1 MNRIRGSYLLVAA
14 LATLAVV
21 AAACG
26 STNTPGTTSKGTI
39 TVAGFNFPESSI
51 LANLYGEALA
61 HDGYTVNYKLNL
73 GTRKVIAPAL
83 SSGQIDMYPGYA
95 ASELEYYNNA
105 AGEATADPVATTAKL
120 NTYLA
125 KINAVALTPSAAFD
139 GNAYAVTKATA
150 TKYNLT
156 KLSDLTPIAG
166 QLVFGA
172 GPECPTYKFCLP
184 GLMSVYGLHFK
195 QTLTLDTD
203 GPATVAPALSSGQI
217 DLYPGYAASE
227 LEYYNHAAGEATSD
241 PVATTAKLNTYLATI
256 NAVALTP
263 SAAFDGNAYAVTK
276 ATATK
281 YNLTKLSD
289 LTPIAGQLVFGAGPE
304 CPTYKFCLP
313 GLMSVYGLHFKQT
326 LTLDT
331 DGPATRAAFKNGSIQ
346 VGLVFSSDADLNALG
361 LVVLQ
366 DDMHMIAADNVVP
379 VVRTA
384 IATDEVKTVL
394 NKIDAGLTTADLV
407 TMNGQVE
414 LLHQDADAVAMAYLQ
429 QHNYFS

>member
-1 MNRIRGSYLLVAA
+1 MNRFRGSYLLVAA
-14 LATLAVV
+14 LAALATV

-26 STNTPGTTSKGTI
+26 STNTPGTTSKGTF

-51 LANLYGEALA
+51 LANLYGQALA

-83 SSGQIDMYPGYA
+83 Q
-95 ASELEYYNNA
+95 
-105 AGEATADPVATTAKL
+105 
-120 NTYLA
+120 
-125 KINAVALTPSAAFD
+125 SA
-139 GNAYAVTKATA
+139 
-150 TKYNLT
+150 
-156 KLSDLTPIAG
+156 
-166 QLVFGA
+166 
-172 GPECPTYKFCLP
+172 
-184 GLMSVYGLHFK
+184 
-195 QTLTLDTD
+195 
-203 GPATVAPALSSGQI
+203 QI

-227 LEYYNHAAGEATSD
+227 LEYYNNSAGEATAD
-241 PVATTAKLNTYLATI
+241 PAATTAKLNTYLAKI
-256 NAVALTP
+256 NAIALTP
-263 SAAFDGNAYAVTK
+263 STAFDGNAYAVTK

-331 DGPATRAAFKNGSIQ
+331 DGPATRAAFKNGAIQ

-379 VVRTA
+379 VIRTA
-384 IATDEVKTVL
+384 VDTDEVKSVL
-394 NKIDAGLTTADLV
+394 NKVDAGLTTADLV
-407 TMNGQVE
+407 TMNSQVE
-414 LLHQDADAVAMAYLQ
+414 LLHQDADAVATAYLQ

>member
-1 MNRIRGSYLLVAA
+1 MNRFRGSYLLVAA
-14 LATLAVV
+14 LAALATV

-26 STNTPGTTSKGTI
+26 STNTPGTTSKGTF

-51 LANLYGEALA
+51 LANLYGQALA

-83 SSGQIDMYPGYA
+83 QSGQIDLYPGYA
-95 ASELEYYNNA
+95 ASELEYYNNS
-105 AGEATADPVATTAKL
+105 AGEATADPAATTVKL

-125 KINAVALTPSAAFD
+125 KINAIALTPSAAFD

-156 KLSDLTPIAG
+156 KLSDLTPVAG

-184 GLMSVYGLHFK
+184 GL
-195 QTLTLDTD
+195 T
-203 GPATVAPALSSGQI
+203 
-217 DLYPGYAASE
+217 
-227 LEYYNHAAGEATSD
+227 
-241 PVATTAKLNTYLATI
+241 
-256 NAVALTP
+256 
-263 SAAFDGNAYAVTK
+263 
-276 ATATK
+276 
-281 YNLTKLSD
+281 
-289 LTPIAGQLVFGAGPE
+289 
-304 CPTYKFCLP
+304 
-313 GLMSVYGLHFKQT
+313 SVYGLHFKQT

-331 DGPATRAAFKNGSIQ
+331 DGPATRAAFKNGAIQ

-379 VVRTA
+379 VIRTA
-384 IATDEVKTVL
+384 VDTDEVKNVL
-394 NKIDAGLTTADLV
+394 NKVDAGLTTADLV
-407 TMNGQVE
+407 TMNSQVA
-414 LLHQDADAVAMAYLQ
+414 LLHQDADAVATAYLQ

>member
-1 MNRIRGSYLLVAA
+1 MFGTRGFDRGRPARAREDRMNRYRGSYLLVAA
-14 LATLAVV
+14 LAALATI

-26 STNTPGTTSKGTI
+26 GTTNTPGTTSKGTV

-51 LANLYGEALA
+51 LANPY
-61 HDGYTVNYKLNL
+61 
-73 GTRKVIAPAL
+73 
-83 SSGQIDMYPGYA
+83 
-95 ASELEYYNNA
+95 
-105 AGEATADPVATTAKL
+105 GEATADPAATTAKL

-125 KINAVALTPSAAFD
+125 KINAIALTPSPAFD

-150 TKYNLT
+150 
-156 KLSDLTPIAG
+156 A
-166 QLVFGA
+166 
-172 GPECPTYKFCLP
+172 
-184 GLMSVYGLHFK
+184 
-195 QTLTLDTD
+195 
-203 GPATVAPALSSGQI
+203 
-217 DLYPGYAASE
+217 
-227 LEYYNHAAGEATSD
+227 
-241 PVATTAKLNTYLATI
+241 
-256 NAVALTP
+256 
-263 SAAFDGNAYAVTK
+263 
-276 ATATK
+276 K

-379 VVRTA
+379 VVRTT
-384 IATDEVKTVL
+384 IATDEVKNVL
-394 NKIDAGLTTADLV
+394 NKVDAGPNTTDLV
-407 TMNGQVE
+407 TMNAQVA
-414 LLHQDADAVAMAYLQ
+414 LLHQDADAVATAYLQ
-429 QHNYFS
+429 KHNYFS